1 MLAPAWCG
9 HWQRALSIGAQWV
22 DRDTVRAALRFARAG
37 GTAID
42 GGAHVGS
49 WVPRLAAAFP
59 RVIAFEPCPENF
71 ALLQANTAGLRGV
84 ELRRAALGAAAG
96 SARLSRVP
104 EPGANSGQWAIAD
117 DGAEVAVAT
126 VDRLGLADLSLL
138 KLDLEGYELPALQ
151 GAAETLR
158 RCRPVVVIE
167 EAGWGRLHGFPD
179 RAATAWLIGAGF
191 RPVYWSGQ
199 DVVFLPAED
208 AARCG

>member
-1 MLAPAWCG
+1 MLSPAWCE
-9 HWQRALSIGAQWV
+9 HWRLALSIGDQWV
-22 DRDTVRAALRFARAG
+22 DRDTVRAALRLARPG

-49 WVPRLAAAFP
+49 WVPRLASAFP
-59 RVIAFEPCPENF
+59 RVVCFEPCPENF
-71 ALLQANTAGLRGV
+71 ALLAANTRGLRGV
-84 ELRRAALGAAAG
+84 ELRQAALGAAAC
-96 SARLSRVP
+96 SARLQRVP

-117 DGAEVAVAT
+117 AGVEVAVET
-126 VDRLGLADLSLL
+126 VDGLGLADLALL

-167 EAGWGRLHGFPD
+167 EAGWGRLHGLPD

-191 RPVYWSGQ
+191 RPVYWGGQ
-199 DVVFLPAED
+199 DVVFLPSED

>member
-1 MLAPAWCG
+1 MRSPPWCG
-9 HWQRALSIGAQWV
+9 HWQRALSVGAEWV

-37 GTAID
+37 GTALD

-49 WVPRLAAAFP
+49 WVPRLAAAFG
-59 RVIAFEPCPENF
+59 RVICFEPCPENF
-71 ALLQANTAGLRGV
+71 ALLESNTRGLRGV
-84 ELRRAALGAAAG
+84 ELRQAALGATAG
-96 SARLSRVP
+96 AARLQRVQ
-104 EPGANSGQWAIAD
+104 EPGANSGQWAVAAE
-117 DGAEVAVAT
+117 GAEVVVET
-126 VDRLGLADLSLL
+126 VDGLGLADLALL
-138 KLDLEGYELPALQ
+138 KLDLEGYELPALT

-167 EAGWGRLHGFPD
+167 EAGWGRLHGIPD

-199 DVVFLPAED
+199 DVVFLPSED